1 MPKAAK
7 CRLQRS
13 PSTRNVMKI
22 TSENYEQWALDYLE
36 GTLPSEQR
44 SAFERFLQT
53 HAREAAEI
61 KSLQE
66 FMPIVPAD
74 PIVFPE
80 AALLRRRP
88 QVTPLRRFLSLVSG
102 AAAAAV
108 IAGGFLWIDHTS
120 SRPKVAMSSV
130 VVSDSTS
137 TAVSD
142 WRAEAVIA
150 QATGEGAE
158 KASGVPAVSVSE
170 GTVESVVRPLSSG
183 ASRVARWNQKTAA
196 LLERMEARNERRQL
210 QAEQEAQTHAGLTE
224 QPIDAVVVAEAKPQ
238 GVSSPLSS
246 PSEGASLSEAGETN
260 EAILRLE
267 TPETM
272 TLAYEEPMSAGGD
285 PSFEWPVD
293 RALPAMDE
301 SLLSDNARM
310 LDSLDMQELRT
321 HRERGLLR
329 ALFSPLERISPI
341 KYYETEEG
349 RGVEIASIL
358 RIGSRN
364 R

>member
-1 MPKAAK
+1 
-7 CRLQRS
+7 
-13 PSTRNVMKI
+13 
-22 TSENYEQWALDYLE
+22 
-36 GTLPSEQR
+36 
-44 SAFERFLQT
+44 
-53 HAREAAEI
+53 
-61 KSLQE
+61 
-66 FMPIVPAD
+66 
-74 PIVFPE
+74 
-80 AALLRRRP
+80 
-88 QVTPLRRFLSLVSG
+88 
-102 AAAAAV
+102 
-108 IAGGFLWIDHTS
+108 
-120 SRPKVAMSSV
+120 
-130 VVSDSTS
+130 
-137 TAVSD
+137 
-142 WRAEAVIA
+142 
-150 QATGEGAE
+150 
-158 KASGVPAVSVSE
+158 
-170 GTVESVVRPLSSG
+170 
-183 ASRVARWNQKTAA
+183 
-196 LLERMEARNERRQL
+196 MEARNERRQL
-210 QAEQEAQTHAGLTE
+210 QAEQGAQTHAGLTE